1 MEWTTDHDVLFCRE
15 IIVSQ
20 PYQHKFGTRERG
32 QCWEKVASILNGVD
46 KPAFRVDS
54 RALRDH
60 INKLLSKYSKKKA
73 NEIKASGTETEL
85 TELDVLLE
93 EIQQLKNDSDLIT
106 SQAKENKIKKL
117 MMSDRPQKVSDK
129 DL

>member
-1 MEWTTDHDVLFCRE
+1 M
-15 IIVSQ
+15 SQ
-20 PYQHKFGTRERG
+20 PYQYNFGIREQG
-32 QCWEKVASILNGVD
+32 QCWEKVASVLNGAD

-60 INKLLSKYSKKKA
+60 INKLLSKKKA
-73 NEIKASGTETEL
+73 NEIKVSGIETEVA
-85 TELDVLLE
+85 ELDGLLE

-117 MMSDRPQKVSDK
+117 MMSKRQQSVRQRSVEHLK
-129 DL
+129 